1 VLEKQRRITTSNAGF
16 RFARL
21 PKAPGSQKRLSEDSS
36 SVWRMRAS
44 MPVATVA
51 TQSVRHR
58 SPEAAG
64 SPNVSGP
71 NRCEEVPE
79 SNAKQRHRSINRE
92 VNRTMVLGLIN
103 QECGHRCVRDEKFSG
118 AASGLF

>member
-1 VLEKQRRITTSNAGF
+1 VLEKQRLATTSNAAISICEAAEG
-16 RFARL
+16 ARK
-21 PKAPGSQKRLSEDSS
+21 PEAVEDLS

-64 SPNVSGP
+64 RPNLSGP
-71 NRCEEVPE
+71 NRCEEVSE

-103 QECGHRCVRDEKFSG
+103 QDHCPDHSYSADGQ
-118 AASGLF
+118 